1 MLRLFW
7 SSGLPW
13 SSHDGYPRDRD
24 TSGKYLKGDRFRA
37 DGVTLATSTLALGWW
52 FGRSDAYLRR
62 AVLLLRTF
70 FLDEATS
77 MNPNM
82 NFAQGVPGRVPG
94 EPGGT
99 VDFGRIYVLP
109 LGSRIR
115 GQNRFPPPE
124 HNTLV
129 LEMGCSSSSTVC
141 RHRTFPTRIKHPV
154 LTRPISYLEPPFLP
168 PIFVGPRCS

>member
-99 VDFGRIYVLP
+99 VDFGRMYVLP
-109 LGSRIR
+109 WAPEFGGRIAFRPRNIIRWYLKWGVVVVVPSADTVPFPRGS
-115 GQNRFPPPE
+115 
-124 HNTLV
+124 NT
-129 LEMGCSSSSTVC
+129 
-141 RHRTFPTRIKHPV
+141 
-154 LTRPISYLEPPFLP
+154 PF
-168 PIFVGPRCS
+168 